1 MFLGKTIFYLFL
13 FIKCM
18 SLKPKV
24 ENCLNVHLK
33 NVFSLIFIVQRERIA
48 GSDIEW
54 PLQGSMIH

>member
-1 MFLGKTIFYLFL
+1 
-13 FIKCM
+13 M

-33 NVFSLIFIVQRERIA
+33 NVFSLIFMCRGKGCA